1 MRSPRVALPS
11 AGLLALAGLPLA
23 SLPRSAAAQV
33 VAGKVVS
40 ADGTALENAVVV
52 LLDSARRQL
61 GGALSDSLGGFLLH
75 APAPGR
81 YHVRA
86 DRVGSASAVAGPLDV
101 AARDTAR
108 VRLALGAGQRL
119 SAVRVTARERCDVPA
134 AAGARATALWD
145 AVRAALAGTALAAN
159 AGTVPY
165 SLERFERSVDPG
177 HRRVHHELR
186 WIDPTMREIF
196 ASAPAEE
203 LQRSGWVR
211 QAVAADSIEAV
222 DLEKLTGGRARSR
235 GPGEDELDNRGAV
248 FYGPDAAT
256 LLSEAFVNAH
266 CLRAVASP
274 AARGGQAGLAFEPV
288 RGRRGPL
295 PDIRGTLWIDTAT
308 SELRE
313 LEFEYTDLP
322 RQVARRRPGGSVTFR
337 RLPNGI
343 WFVDRWVL
351 RMPVLLQV
359 AESEPLVFHSE
370 REVGGRTIIEGELPV
385 VPPTHALL
393 TGILVDSTEDLRPIA
408 NAVVRVDGTPYSA
421 VTDPMGRFRFELPLD
436 GTATLS
442 VTHPRLVALGVAATT
457 TAPLVRG
464 RETLTLAAF
473 PSTVTARQR
482 LCPADTVAGTG
493 AITGA
498 LWPQRTSYPAGVAM
512 LTQPLRGIGVEL
524 IWTEGTGALAKTHR
538 RTAETTSSGH
548 YHFCGVPAGPELTMR
563 YAVHVAA
570 VKPFIDWTTR
580 VEAGQTAVL
589 EWVVDGAMVRPRID
603 RLAAR
608 PAVRDIQ

>member
-1 MRSPRVALPS
+1 VKPS
-11 AGLLALAGLPLA
+11 RRIAPLAAGLLALAGLPRA
-23 SLPRSAAAQV
+23 AAAQV
-33 VAGKVVS
+33 VAGRVS
-40 ADGTALENAVVV
+40 SAADGTPLENAVVV
-52 LLDSARRQL
+52 LLDSARRRL
-61 GGALSDSLGGFLLH
+61 GGTLSDSLGGFLLR
-75 APAPGR
+75 APAAGR

-86 DRVGSASAVAGPLDV
+86 DRVGSASAAAGPLDV
-101 AARDTAR
+101 AVGDTAR

-134 AAGARATALWD
+134 AAGAQATALWD
-145 AVRAALAGTALAAN
+145 AVRAALAGAALTANGGA
-159 AGTVPY
+159 VPY
-165 SLERFERSVDPG
+165 SLERFERSIEPG
-177 HRRVHHELR
+177 HRRVYHELR

-196 ASAPAEE
+196 ASAPAEQ

-211 QAVAADSIEAV
+211 QAVAADSVEAV
-222 DLEKLTGGRARSR
+222 DLETLTGGRARAGSPA
-235 GPGEDELDNRGAV
+235 GDELDNRGAV

-274 AARGGQAGLAFEPV
+274 EARGAQAGLAFEPV
-288 RGRRGPL
+288 RGRRNPL
-295 PDIRGTLWIDTAT
+295 PDVRGTLWIDTAT

-322 RQVARRRPGGSVTFR
+322 RPIARRRPGGSVTFR
-337 RLPNGI
+337 RLPNGA

-359 AESEPLVFHSE
+359 APNEPLVFHSE
-370 REVGGRTIIEGELPV
+370 REVGGRTLIEGELPV

-393 TGILVDSTEDLRPIA
+393 TGIVVDSTEDLRPIA
-408 NAVVRVDGTPYSA
+408 NAVVRVAGTPYSA
-421 VTDPMGRFRFELPLD
+421 VTDPMGRFRFELPFD

-442 VTHPRLVALGVAATT
+442 VAHPRLVALGVPATT

-464 RETLTLAAF
+464 RETVTLAAF
-473 PSTVTARQR
+473 PSTMTARQQ
-482 LCPADTVAGTG
+482 LCATDTSSGTG
-493 AITGA
+493 AISGA
-498 LWPQRTSYPAGVAM
+498 LWPQRPASSPGVAM
-512 LTQPLRGIGVEL
+512 LSQPLRRIGVEL
-524 IWTEGTGALAKTHR
+524 LWTEGTGALAKTHR

-563 YAVHVAA
+563 YAVHVSA
-570 VKPFIDWTTR
+570 VRPYVSWTTR
-580 VEAGQTAVL
+580 VAPGQMAIL
-589 EWVVDGAMVRPRID
+589 EWVVDGYVVRPRID

-608 PAVRDIQ
+608 PAVSDIQ